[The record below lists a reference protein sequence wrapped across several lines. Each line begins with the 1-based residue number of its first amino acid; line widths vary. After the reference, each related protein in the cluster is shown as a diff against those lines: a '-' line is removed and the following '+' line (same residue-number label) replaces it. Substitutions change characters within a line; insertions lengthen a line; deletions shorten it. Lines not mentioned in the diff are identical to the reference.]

1 MTRVSRDDVRRVAEL
16 ARLGLSEERLD
27 ALAAELSGILAHM
40 EVLGAALDA
49 SAPVEPPAV
58 STAMR
63 PDAGP
68 SVPLERAPATF
79 APAFAAGFFLV
90 PRVASHGEGEA

>member
-1 MTRVSRDDVRRVAEL
+1 MTRVSRDEVRRVAEL
-16 ARLGLSEERLD
+16 ARLGLSEARLD

-40 EVLGAALDA
+40 EVLSAALDA
-49 SAPVEPPAV
+49 NAPVEPPAAATV
-58 STAMR
+58 MR

-68 SVPLERAPATF
+68 SIPLARPPGAF
-79 APAFAAGFFLV
+79 APAFADGFFLV

>member
-16 ARLGLSEERLD
+16 ARLGLSDERLD

-40 EVLGAALDA
+40 EALGAALDA
-49 SAPVEPPAV
+49 HAPEESPV
-58 STAMR
+58 SSTVTR

-68 SVPLERAPATF
+68 SVSLARAPAAF
-79 APAFAAGFFLV
+79 APAFADGFFLV

>member
-1 MTRVSRDDVRRVAEL
+1 MTRVSREDVRRVAEL

-49 SAPVEPPAV
+49 NAPVEPSV
-58 STAMR
+58 GTTALR

-68 SVPLERAPATF
+68 SVALERAPSAF
-79 APAFAAGFFLV
+79 APAFAEGFFLV
-90 PRVASHGEGEA
+90 PRVASHGEEEG